1 MLPRVTL
8 LVSAAAAGGGVAVG
22 LQHVIVGRL
31 AATPRT
37 AALLREPAALA
48 LAALASAGLCAAL
61 AWRIGAHPI
70 LLADWWLAVI
80 SPALTVV
87 DVLEHRLPNALT
99 IGSYPIMGTLLG
111 LAAVIDREPSAAVHA
126 VLGALIVG
134 GFFLLVA
141 VAAGGGL
148 GAGDV
153 KLAALT
159 AALSGWYGVGAALGS
174 AMVGLFFGAIIG
186 AIRIVIR
193 GRPEGAHLPLGPA
206 ILAGAFT
213 VILIR

>member
-1 MLPRVTL
+1 M
-8 LVSAAAAGGGVAVG
+8 AAA
-22 LQHVIVGRL
+22 LQYVMAQRL
-31 AATPRT
+31 AGTART
-37 AALLREPAALA
+37 EARLREPAVLTV
-48 LAALASAGLCAAL
+48 AALAIAGLCAAL

-70 LLADWWLAVI
+70 LLADGWLAVV
-80 SPALTVV
+80 SPALAVV
-87 DVLEHRLPNALT
+87 DVFEHRLPNALT
-99 IGSYPIMGTLLG
+99 IGSYPIVGTLLG
-111 LAAVIDREPSAAVHA
+111 PAAVIDREPSAAVHA

-141 VAAGGGL
+141 VAARGGL

-174 AMVGLFFGAIIG
+174 ALVGLLYGAIIG
-186 AIRIVIR
+186 ANHTATR
-193 GRPEGAHLPLGPA
+193 GRPGTAHFPLGPA